1 MAELSAASR
10 RRMILPG
17 ERKNPV
23 QGQGPQLGGQSR
35 RGEEKLGIVT
45 LTSICLAPRG
55 RQRFQ
60 LSKAEFEVPRRP
72 REVLNDDGW
81 YSTDGTNNDTNKVSG
96 DGPEYEDEYEDE
108 DEARDDSAEDG
119 DDDVDMEEEPSEQ
132 DGINL
137 ELFNYY
143 GWAGHSHAVSK
154 AQPQTYDASRAACG
168 GENTWMVS
176 VDEDVFD
183 AFLARTSEAVV
194 GISTSISELN
204 SSSATLHG
212 VQQLNMPDKSD
223 RGPSDETV
231 DRIS

>member
-17 ERKNPV
+17 ERKNKV

-45 LTSICLAPRG
+45 LTSICLAPSG

-60 LSKAEFEVPRRP
+60 LSKAVYHGIFAVPRRP
-72 REVLNDDGW
+72 RECL
-81 YSTDGTNNDTNKVSG
+81 G

-143 GWAGHSHAVSK
+143 GWARHSHAVSK
-154 AQPQTYDASRAACG
+154 AQSQTDDASRAACG

-183 AFLARTSEAVV
+183 AYLARTGEAVV

-212 VQQLNMPDKSD
+212 VQ
-223 RGPSDETV
+223 
-231 DRIS
+231 